1 MLTKVA
7 MASLADELLA
17 DVDAGAGA
25 NAHDNAG
32 ASTSPWPEVATDQ
45 TLGASSHADEL
56 MLDVEAHDVPATHDS
71 NDTEAPPDEMDQA
84 ELDAVDVRV
93 GSVDSARHI
102 SKLYGSDTLRD
113 LLTVRCMH
121 CIR

>member
-1 MLTKVA
+1 

-32 ASTSPWPEVATDQ
+32 ASTPPWPEVATDQ